1 MPLPI
6 NDPRYW
12 RDLARITLAE
22 AKETADKRL
31 RDRLRR
37 VAKGYH
43 RLAEWTSLHSASP
56 MWNAELIYGRKP
68 RTIVPPP
75 RLISLSWA

>member
-75 RLISLSWA
+75 HD